1 MRPLSAAGASITYD
15 DLVIVS
21 GAVGV
26 RRSWL
31 LEDGLPGLD
40 CSTIFFEPYGSRMS
54 LCQEPSVA
62 GCEP

>member
-1 MRPLSAAGASITYD
+1 MTPVSAAGAYLTDD

-26 RRSWL
+26 RRSWR

-40 CSTIFFEPYGSRMS
+40 CSTIIFEPYGS
-54 LCQEPSVA
+54 PT
-62 GCEP
+62 